1 MARIFIGLELPG
13 IVRDHLSLLCGGV
26 PGARWEAHDKL
37 HMTLRF
43 VGDIEGESLRRLG
56 DALDRVHA
64 PALRL
69 ELAGVGFFP
78 PRGQPK
84 SLWAG
89 VADARA
95 LVELNR
101 RIARALASTDVPPD
115 PRKFAPHVTLARLR
129 DAPDDRV
136 AGFLAQHALFR
147 TAPFELG
154 AFAMFS
160 SVLGPTGSK
169 YRLERRYPLEDDEP
183 DSSC

>member
-1 MARIFIGLELPG
+1 MARIFIGLELPAL
-13 IVRDHLSLLCGGV
+13 VRDHLALLCGGV
-26 PGARWEAHDKL
+26 PGARWEDRDKL

-64 PALRL
+64 PALEL

-89 VADARA
+89 VVDARG
-95 LVELNR
+95 LVELHR
-101 RIARALASTDVPPD
+101 RIERALASTDVLPD
-115 PRKFAPHVTLARLR
+115 ARKFAPHVTLARLR

-147 TAPFELG
+147 SASFELH
-154 AFAMFS
+154 AFSMFS
-160 SVLGPTGSK
+160 SVLGPSGSK
-169 YRLERRYPLEDDEP
+169 YRVERSYPLTD
-183 DSSC
+183 

>member
-1 MARIFIGLELPG
+1 MARIFIGLELPT
-13 IVRDHLSLLCGGV
+13 IVRDHLALLCGGV

-37 HMTLRF
+37 HLTVRF
-43 VGDIEGESLRRLG
+43 VGDIEGDSLRRLG
-56 DALDRVHA
+56 GALARVQA
-64 PALRL
+64 PAFEL

-95 LVELNR
+95 LVELHR
-101 RIARALASTDVPPD
+101 RIARALASTDVPAD

-147 TAPFELG
+147 TAPFELR
-154 AFAMFS
+154 AFGMFS
-160 SVLGPTGSK
+160 SVLGPGGSK
-169 YRLERRYPLEDDEP
+169 YRIERSYPLGDA
-183 DSSC
+183 